1 MGLKVTTDDKGL
13 KIWRND
19 EGQYPRYSYTI
30 SRKNQD
36 GSWDNCYQTVRF
48 KKDVS
53 VNNGAVIKINNAFF
67 SFDTA
72 KDDPKK
78 KYSYLMVTDFDVIS
92 AGDIQIPEIPD
103 VPAGDEEAVPFT

>member
-1 MGLKVTTDDKGL
+1 MGLNVSTDDKGL

-36 GSWDNCYQTVRF
+36 GTWDNCYQSVRF

-53 VNNGAVIKINNAFF
+53 VSNGVVIKINNAFF

-78 KYSYLMVTDFDVIS
+78 KYPYLMVTDFSVISEPEPEISIPES
-92 AGDIQIPEIPD
+92 AGDAD
-103 VPAGDEEAVPFT
+103 VVPFK